1 MTGWNDLV
9 VQTFSNVSSNII
21 RVGTSG
27 TQFPNIDAD
36 RHIIK
41 AFQSGIVYV
50 AGASTVNSGTGFM
63 LAGGPNDPGAMLQL
77 GKGNLNVLYGIGAIS
92 SILVHISYS

>member
-21 RVGTSG
+21 HINTSG
-27 TQFPNIDAD
+27 TQFPNVDAD

-50 AGASTVNSGTGFM
+50 AGVNTVTSGTGFM
-63 LAGGPNDPGAMLQL
+63 LAGGPNDLGATLQL
-77 GKGNLNVLYGIGAIS
+77 GKGNLNVLYGSAAIS
-92 SILVHISYS
+92 SILMHISYS